1 MMSNEP
7 QRQIEAYLGCSNL
20 VNALGDINM
29 FRTLIQNRKLVTQP
43 MLDLLLAQGVEGVLI
58 DKYDMGEATWY
69 DFYRKKNWL
78 NLGSQFFWNEGEYD
92 ANGVHSIFD
101 ECGNKLT
108 KTKK

>member
-1 MMSNEP
+1 
-7 QRQIEAYLGCSNL
+7 
-20 VNALGDINM
+20 M

-43 MLDLLLAQGVEGVLI
+43 MLDLLLTQGVEGVVI

-69 DFYRKKNWL
+69 DFYRKENVKPLPIIDWDRV

-101 ECGNKLT
+101 EYGNKLA
-108 KTKK
+108 KA